1 MGMYTGLRVKVTVK
15 EEYRKMLRAI
25 NGGEEWLQFSCEY
38 PFLAGYAA
46 LGRSEFIPNGMIS
59 YMPDSW
65 ETDDYRATEGFETG
79 IDMRTGRWTF
89 QCSLKNYENE
99 IEKFLDEVL
108 PNIITSSEHI
118 EYFYEE
124 WDSGRLY
131 EFVDGKLVVIQY
143 ETCRY

>member
-1 MGMYTGLRVKVTVK
+1 MGMYTGLRVNVTVK
-15 EEYRKMLRAI
+15 DEYRKMIRAI

-38 PFLAGYAA
+38 PFLADYAT
-46 LGRSEFIPNGMIS
+46 LGRSDFIPHGMLS
-59 YMPDSW
+59 YMPYSW
-65 ETDDYRATEGFETG
+65 ETEDYRATDGFETG
-79 IDMRTGRWTF
+79 INMITGKWTF

-131 EFVDGKLVVIQY
+131 ELVDGKLVVIQY

>member
-15 EEYRKMLRAI
+15 EEYRGMI
-25 NGGEEWLQFSCEY
+25 NEINNGAEWREFSTRHPFVAEY
-38 PFLAGYAA
+38 AR
-46 LGRSEFIPNGMIS
+46 LGRSEFIPSGMIS
-59 YMPDSW
+59 YMPDYW
-65 ETDDYRATEGFETG
+65 ETEDYEATDGFDRKIDMETG
-79 IDMRTGRWTF
+79 YWTF
-89 QCSLKNYENE
+89 QCSLKDYENE

-131 EFVDGKLVVIQY
+131 EFVDGKLVVIQHGTWSY
-143 ETCRY
+143 

>member
-15 EEYRKMLRAI
+15 DEYRNMISAI
-25 NGGEEWLQFSCEY
+25 NEGAEWGYFSKQY
-38 PFLAGYAA
+38 PFIAEYAKLA
-46 LGRSEFIPNGMIS
+46 RSEFIPSGS
-59 YMPDSW
+59 LCYMPYSW
-65 ETDDYRATEGFETG
+65 ETKDYEPTDGFDGNLNMETG
-79 IDMRTGRWTF
+79 KWTF

-131 EFVDGKLVVIQY
+131 ELVDGKLVVIQY
-143 ETCRY
+143 